1 MVQAVDRSVYGEDQL
16 ERAKVY
22 CARHPALQAELTRL
36 LERKVKPSR
45 DEMIDFLEMARTA
58 FVKSPAPVKHT
69 LADEVA
75 LLERLCDT
83 QKRLIAELTW
93 KNRDLAAR
101 LAACGD
107 SV

>member
-1 MVQAVDRSVYGEDQL
+1 MVRAVDRSVYGEDQL
-16 ERAKVY
+16 ERARAY

-45 DEMIDFLEMARTA
+45 DEMIDFLEMARTS
-58 FVKSPAPVKHT
+58 FVKAPAPVARK

-75 LLERLCDT
+75 LLEQLCET
-83 QKRLIAELTW
+83 QKRQIAELTW
-93 KNRDLAAR
+93 KNRDLASR
-101 LAACGD
+101 LAACGE